1 LGQQQI
7 MPPSRSQITES
18 ARKAAE
24 QAKEH
29 RRAAAA
35 AAAGTVAA
43 AARIGIRRY
52 RQDGA
57 LFDSDAFRLL
67 PGETVSAGLKRVIR
81 AQVDD
86 AIAQLRGE
94 AGTGEAVHE
103 ARKDL
108 KKTRSALRLVRKPLG
123 DAYQRE
129 NEHYREVGRALSS
142 FRDAEVLIEALDE
155 LIERFGDAAGEHFVP
170 LRDELGAQARAASDD
185 GSLERAMAHA
195 AAALDAGRP
204 RIEELPLS
212 GDGWRLIGPGLQR
225 SYRRGRKRLAAV
237 EDDATVTNLHE
248 WRKRVKDLWYQL
260 RLIREADR
268 ELIGSLADHAHGLS
282 DHLGDD
288 HDLALLREEG
298 MRRSDV
304 FGEAGDQRLL
314 FELIDQRRGEL
325 QFAALSL
332 GRRIYEEKPKKFT
345 KRLESRWR
353 SR

>member
-1 LGQQQI
+1 
-7 MPPSRSQITES
+7 
-18 ARKAAE
+18 
-24 QAKEH
+24 
-29 RRAAAA
+29 
-35 AAAGTVAA
+35 
-43 AARIGIRRY
+43 
-52 RQDGA
+52 
-57 LFDSDAFRLL
+57 
-67 PGETVSAGLKRVIR
+67 VIR

-94 AGTGEAVHE
+94 AGTPPGEAVHE

-108 KKTRSALRLVRKPLG
+108 KKTRSALRLVRESLG
-123 DAYQRE
+123 DAYRGE
-129 NEHYREVGRALSS
+129 NDHYRDVGRSLSS

-155 LIERFGDAAGEHFVP
+155 LVERFGDAAGERFEP
-170 LRDELGAQARAASDD
+170 LHDELDAQARAGSEE
-185 GSLERAMAHA
+185 GSLERAMAQA

-212 GDGWRLIGPGLQR
+212 GNAWGLIGPGLQR
-225 SYRRGRKRLAAV
+225 TYRRGRKRLRAV
-237 EDDATVTNLHE
+237 EDDASVTNLHE

-260 RLIREADR
+260 RLVREADR
-268 ELIGSLADHAHGLS
+268 QLIGSLADHAHGLS

-325 QFAALSL
+325 QFAAMSL
-332 GRRIYEEKPKKFT
+332 GRRIYDEKPKKFT

>member
-1 LGQQQI
+1 
-7 MPPSRSQITES
+7 MAPSRSQITQS

-29 RRAAAA
+29 RGAAAA

-43 AARIGIRRY
+43 AAGIGIKRY

-57 LFDSDAFRLL
+57 LLDSDTYRLL
-67 PGETVSAGLKRVIR
+67 PGETVSAGVKRVIR

-94 AGTGEAVHE
+94 AGTPPGEAVHE

-108 KKTRSALRLVRKPLG
+108 KKTRSALRLVRAELG

-129 NEHYREVGRALSS
+129 NDHYREVGRALSS

-155 LIERFGDAAGEHFVP
+155 LVERFGDAAGERFVP
-170 LRDELGAQARAASDD
+170 LRDELDAQNRAASDD
-185 GSLERAMAHA
+185 GSLERAMAQA

-225 SYRRGRKRLAAV
+225 SYRRGRKRLGAV
-237 EDDATVTNLHE
+237 EEDASVTNLHE

-268 ELIGSLADHAHGLS
+268 ELIGSLSDHAHGLS

-298 MRRSDV
+298 LRRSDV
-304 FGEAGDQRLL
+304 FGEAGDQRVL

-325 QFAALSL
+325 QFAALTL
-332 GRRIYEEKPKKFT
+332 GKRIYDEKPKKFR